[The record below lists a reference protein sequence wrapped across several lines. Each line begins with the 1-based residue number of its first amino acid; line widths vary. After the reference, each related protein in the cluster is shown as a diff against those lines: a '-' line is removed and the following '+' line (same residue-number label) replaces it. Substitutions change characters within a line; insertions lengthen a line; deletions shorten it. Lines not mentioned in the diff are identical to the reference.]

1 MPISNAMDNWVD
13 FTPYRSNQKE
23 ETPEERWGVEWIAK
37 VIADIISHA
46 DFDHSIA
53 PIEKTGKVKAGFILQ
68 PCRCRL
74 ALFQLDS

>member
-37 VIADIISHA
+37 VIAYIAKIIA
-46 DFDHSIA
+46 
-53 PIEKTGKVKAGFILQ
+53 
-68 PCRCRL
+68 
-74 ALFQLDS
+74 